1 MKVMYSRSNTIGS
14 WLIRLCTFS
23 KWSHVAVLI
32 DEFSIID
39 STAKYGGVKIT
50 SKEVFKSTYE
60 FEVYDIE
67 LPDEEAAI
75 SFLFSQIGK
84 KYDWTSIF
92 GMIFQRN
99 WQEDDRWFCSELLEA
114 ACVKGGKQRFRDEV
128 YRITPHQSWAVK

>member
-1 MKVMYSRSNTIGS
+1 MYSRSNTIGS
-14 WLIRLCTFS
+14 WLIRLWTFS
-23 KWSHVAVLI
+23 KWSHVAVLV
-32 DEFSIID
+32 DGFSVID
-39 STAKYGGVKIT
+39 STAKYGGVRIT
-50 SKEVFKSTYE
+50 SKEFFKSTHE

-75 SFLFSQIGK
+75 TFLFSQIGK

-99 WQEDDRWFCSELLEA
+99 WQEDDKWFCSELLEA